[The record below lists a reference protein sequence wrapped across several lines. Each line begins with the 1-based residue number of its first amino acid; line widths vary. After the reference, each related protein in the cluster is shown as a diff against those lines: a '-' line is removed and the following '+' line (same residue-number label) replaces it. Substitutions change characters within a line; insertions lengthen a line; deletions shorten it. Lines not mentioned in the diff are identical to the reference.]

1 MLYRYIGTPL
11 LFCLKCVKCLKLLKL
26 IGETVVII
34 ACEVLQFGMEEGN
47 RDMDIDN
54 YGKVNDTNHGANLK

>member
-11 LFCLKCVKCLKLLKL
+11 LFCLKCVKCLKLFKFS
-26 IGETVVII
+26 GETVVII
-34 ACEVLQFGMEEGN
+34 ACEVLQFGMEERN

-54 YGKVNDTNHGANLK
+54 YGKINDTSHGVQI